1 MGMDVGGAEGGLKN
15 DINITPLVDV
25 VLVLLIIFMVI
36 TPMLQEG
43 APLALPD
50 ALHPSE
56 QKKEEKN
63 ILISVTG
70 DGRVFIGEKARWV
83 PLEILREQLMEKFE
97 RNPDY
102 QIFVRGDKGL
112 QFGEMKKVLRVV
124 QDIGFKQ
131 VGLVAQHV
139 DADGNPVTGSV
150 AG

>member
-43 APLALPD
+43 APLVLPN

-56 QKKEEKN
+56 QKKEEKH

-70 DGRVFIGEKARWV
+70 DGRVHLGEKARWV
-83 PLEILREQLMEKFE
+83 LLEILREQLQDKFE

-102 QIFVRGDKGL
+102 QIFVRGDKTL
-112 QFGEMKKVLRVV
+112 EFGEMKNVLRVV

-139 DADGNPVTGSV
+139 DLDGNPVTGSV